1 MRRGGSRV
9 DRSPEARWAAVAA
22 SLILA
27 CFLVIALV
35 ARFSGNADRLKDVVD
50 QELQELTISQNVPA
64 RFNQVIT
71 SAFDTPLGSQGSQQQ
86 PQPIVKNQ
94 QQVKPRLAP
103 KLQSA
108 VLSTF
113 TSGPANPLPPNS
125 PEQAN
130 FVKACERL
138 KPLISITSYAP
149 MTYKATRGII
159 IPAGKSW
166 RLGSAYVALQY
177 LRHTLDCTLPVQ
189 IWHTAGEIDDVSKL
203 YFEVSLS
210 NTCKF
215 VYVDAA

>member
-1 MRRGGSRV
+1 MRRRV

-22 SLILA
+22 SFILA
-27 CFLVIALV
+27 CILVIALV
-35 ARFSGNADRLKDVVD
+35 PRFSGNADRFKDVVD

-64 RFNQVIT
+64 RSHQVIA
-71 SAFDTPLGSQGSQQQ
+71 SAFDTPGSQGSQQL
-86 PQPIVKNQ
+86 PQPIVKDQ
-94 QQVKPRLAP
+94 QQVKPRLAL

-125 PEQAN
+125 PEQAS

-149 MTYKATRGII
+149 MTHRATRGII

-177 LRHTLDCTLPVQ
+177 LRHTLNCTLPVQ